1 MQKRLIPRFAA
12 LILLP
17 LLFTAAACASGGA
30 TTSSTAT
37 LPAATVVASP
47 SALPATATATAP
59 SPTLPAPAPSPTG
72 VPAEEA
78 TPPPAADTPVPDVS
92 PTAAPAQGLSGPLGD
107 LAALPNVTMKFYDIA
122 GSTADE
128 LRAQMSTLGP
138 VDQFGNR
145 NDAYTGWFVVWNWP
159 KNPDGTCDLSQ
170 ATVSTF
176 ITVTFPRWT
185 PPPGAAPP
193 LVQRWQQYVDALA
206 THEEGHADFVD
217 ETIPDILAALKGAT
231 CDTAGAAGL
240 AVLDRIRQHDL
251 DYDNTTGHGATQGAV
266 FP

>member
-1 MQKRLIPRFAA
+1 MQRLIPRFGA

-17 LLFTAAACASGGA
+17 LLAVAAACASGGGA
-30 TTSSTAT
+30 PTAT
-37 LPAATVVASP
+37 PPVPTAASPVRPPASATATVASP
-47 SALPATATATAP
+47 AAPTATP
-59 SPTLPAPAPSPTG
+59 YPTG
-72 VPAEEA
+72 IPAEEA
-78 TPPPAADTPVPDVS
+78 TAPPATDTPAPDAS
-92 PTAAPAQGLSGPLGD
+92 PTPGPAAGLTGPLAD

-128 LRAQMSTLGP
+128 LRAQMSQLGP
-138 VDQFGNR
+138 VDQFGSR

-170 ATVSTF
+170 ATVSAF

-185 PPPGAAPP
+185 APPGAPP
-193 LVQRWQQYVDALA
+193 ALAQRWQQYVDALA

-217 ETIPDILAALKGAT
+217 QSIPDILGALKGAA

-251 DYDNTTGHGATQGAV
+251 DYDNATGHGATQGAV